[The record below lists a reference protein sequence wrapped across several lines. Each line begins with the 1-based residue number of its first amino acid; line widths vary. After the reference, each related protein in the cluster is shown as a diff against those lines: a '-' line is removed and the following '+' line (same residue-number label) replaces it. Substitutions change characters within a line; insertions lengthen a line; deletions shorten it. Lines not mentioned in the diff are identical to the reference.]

1 MSQDTR
7 KDPRAKIVSLNVRY
21 KSATVDE
28 FIDNHASDVSK
39 GGIFIKTSTP
49 FPQGTLLKFEIR
61 LAGDQS
67 VIAGVGRVVWKRE
80 PANAGTGDRAAG
92 MGVKFIKLDDASRAV
107 IDRLAA
113 SREDAGSAFTSEL
126 ESDVTAV
133 DTKAPGATGMTG
145 ASALKQTMVGVGPG
159 QPSAKQT
166 MVGLQAQSG
175 PPRPGAGA
183 APGGPGLKSTIVGMP
198 AVQQPKADAKPA
210 AASGGFFP
218 AGSGSE
224 ADMPPAAERT
234 VMKQAAELLEEALK
248 EAGGSMDEVGTNPLF
263 EKSKPPPVVAASD
276 IERAATVASM
286 SASNAPEPV
295 AAEAKSSEGE
305 KSTKSDTA
313 QLPKPITSQ
322 PILASDRAKLSP
334 SSSRPAA
341 VSAKSYVAEPES
353 KSSPLLPLLALGA
366 VVVLGGGFFAYKSGM
381 IGGSPAPIDTTPTM
395 PSMSVT
401 ASATPLDSAMAMTDA
416 SLAAIPE
423 QVDSGITAAM
433 KDAGA
438 TPIATATVKPPT
450 TAATATYH
458 PPKPPK
464 PPVTATTA
472 TDDSMGTTAPTST
485 STAAPTATDSLPTP
499 VPTTT
504 ATATPLPTPTATAT
518 ATGSARTGAKPPG
531 DDNPY

>member
-1 MSQDTR
+1 
-7 KDPRAKIVSLNVRY
+7 VRY

-80 PANAGTGDRAAG
+80 PGAAGSGPDRAAG

-126 ESDVTAV
+126 ENDVTQV
-133 DTKAPGATGMTG
+133 DQKAPAGATG
-145 ASALKQTMVGVGPG
+145 ASALKSTIAGVGPG
-159 QPSAKQT
+159 PSAKPT
-166 MVGLQAQSG
+166 LQGMPAQSS
-175 PPRPGAGA
+175 PPRPAAGSA
-183 APGGPGLKSTIVGMP
+183 VKSTIVGMP
-198 AVQQPKADAKPA
+198 AVQPPKEEPKPA

-263 EKSKPPPVVAASD
+263 EKSATPPP
-276 IERAATVASM
+276 
-286 SASNAPEPV
+286 
-295 AAEAKSSEGE
+295 AEAKKFDADAPTLANEVPKE
-305 KSTKSDTA
+305 TKAAPTETVA
-313 QLPKPITSQ
+313 LPKPITSQ
-322 PILASDRAKLSP
+322 PILASDRAHSL

-341 VSAKSYVAEPES
+341 VSAKSYVEEPARKPS
-353 KSSPLLPLLALGA
+353 MLPFIALA
-366 VVVLGGGFFAYKSGM
+366 VVVLGAGGFGAYKAGWF
-381 IGGSPAPIDTTPTM
+381 GGGAPVDTGAPPIPTP
-395 PSMSVT
+395 SVT
-401 ASATPLDSAMAMTDA
+401 MSAPPITSAMPMTDA

-423 QVDSGITAAM
+423 TADGGGAAATAT

-438 TPIATATVKPPT
+438 AMPTVAGTVKPAP
-450 TAATATYH
+450 TYH
-458 PPKPPK
+458 PPKPH
-464 PPVTATTA
+464 
-472 TDDSMGTTAPTST
+472 
-485 STAAPTATDSLPTP
+485 
-499 VPTTT
+499 
-504 ATATPLPTPTATAT
+504 PTATAT
-518 ATGSARTGAKPPG
+518 ATDEPTDTSAPTTTSTAPTPTPTPTDTATTPTPTAAPTPTPTAAPTAAPTGSTTKATKPA

>member
-80 PANAGTGDRAAG
+80 PGGASTGPDRAAG

-126 ESDVTAV
+126 ENDVTQV
-133 DTKAPGATGMTG
+133 DQKAPAGMSG
-145 ASALKQTMVGVGPG
+145 ASALKSTIAGVGP
-159 QPSAKQT
+159 SAKPTIQG
-166 MVGLQAQSG
+166 MPAQSA
-175 PPRPGAGA
+175 PPRPAAGI
-183 APGGPGLKSTIVGMP
+183 KSTIVGMP
-198 AVQQPKADAKPA
+198 AVQPPKEDPKPSA
-210 AASGGFFP
+210 GSSGGFFP

-224 ADMPPAAERT
+224 ADMPPPAERT

-263 EKSKPPPVVAASD
+263 EKSAQPPAALPAPTKEDLEDAPTQANEVVKPTSTPKEKAAPT
-276 IERAATVASM
+276 ETVS
-286 SASNAPEPV
+286 
-295 AAEAKSSEGE
+295 
-305 KSTKSDTA
+305 
-313 QLPKPITSQ
+313 LPRPITQQ
-322 PILASDRAKLSP
+322 PILASDRAHSL

-341 VSAKSYVAEPES
+341 VSAKSYVEEPAER
-353 KSSPLLPLLALGA
+353 KASPLPFVLLGLVIIG
-366 VVVLGGGFFAYKSGM
+366 VLGFGGYKAGLF
-381 IGGSPAPIDTTPTM
+381 GGSASVDTTTPPLPT
-395 PSMSVT
+395 PSVT
-401 ASATPLDSAMAMTDA
+401 MSAPPMDSAMPMTDA

-423 QVDSGITAAM
+423 TADGGGLAGAM
-433 KDAGA
+433 AAKDAGA
-438 TPIATATVKPPT
+438 AMPSVTATVKPP
-450 TAATATYH
+450 AVVYH
-458 PPKPPK
+458 PPPK
-464 PPVTATTA
+464 PKPTATA
-472 TDDSMGTTAPTST
+472 TDDTSDTSAPTST
-485 STAAPTATDSLPTP
+485 STAPTPTPTDTTTSPTPTAA
-499 VPTTT
+499 PTTT
-504 ATATPLPTPTATAT
+504 AAPTPTGS
-518 ATGSARTGAKPPG
+518 TGSTTKGTKPA